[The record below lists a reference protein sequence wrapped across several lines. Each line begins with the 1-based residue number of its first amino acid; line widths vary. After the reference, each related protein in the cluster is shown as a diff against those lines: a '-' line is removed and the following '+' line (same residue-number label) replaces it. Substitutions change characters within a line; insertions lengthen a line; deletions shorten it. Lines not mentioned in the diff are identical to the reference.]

1 MGLLLRIL
9 FRNCLK
15 FILTI
20 MELLK
25 KQNILKRFQHFFLFF
40 FEKSKRDFSRDFSK
54 NRKKTKSQKRAALLL
69 MCLDFNAHASASELQ
84 ELISVSVIL
93 FRVGFRE
100 LKMHEKIKHA
110 TIPMHP
116 NKLLKFK
123 YSRTVTLKRLAN
135 CFGLVILKT

>member
-1 MGLLLRIL
+1 
-9 FRNCLK
+9 
-15 FILTI
+15 
-20 MELLK
+20 
-25 KQNILKRFQHFFLFF
+25 
-40 FEKSKRDFSRDFSK
+40 
-54 NRKKTKSQKRAALLL
+54 

-135 CFGLVILKT
+135 CFGLVILKTWILKMFQITIVVVNKSFNEFFSGNRNVAYSGAHNQNWLPSMKKIHQRGNYVYDHL